1 MLNFSDDGSARP
13 EKAAFLWKWL
23 MEHVRNKKKEQ
34 ESTSVSMNL
43 DWMNLFEI
51 EYVYKMIGIFS
62 LCAKGQTI
70 SKANYGLFKSP
81 KKQTK
86 CTQDSILSEYILS

>member
-34 ESTSVSMNL
+34 ESTSVSMNSG
-43 DWMNLFEI
+43 WMNFFEI
-51 EYVYKMIGIFS
+51 EYV
-62 LCAKGQTI
+62 
-70 SKANYGLFKSP
+70 
-81 KKQTK
+81 
-86 CTQDSILSEYILS
+86 

>member
-43 DWMNLFEI
+43 DWINFFEI
-51 EYVYKMIGIFS
+51 EYAYKWTGFFS
-62 LCAKGQTI
+62 LCATAI
-70 SKANYGLFKSP
+70 TRCDFSAHDRN
-81 KKQTK
+81 
-86 CTQDSILSEYILS
+86 SIKTF

>member
-34 ESTSVSMNL
+34 ESTSVSMNF
-43 DWMNLFEI
+43 FEI
-51 EYVYKMIGIFS
+51 EYVYKMIFFLS
-62 LCAKGQTI
+62 LCCNYRI
-70 SKANYGLFKSP
+70 SSNKTLPRIKPAF
-81 KKQTK
+81 
-86 CTQDSILSEYILS
+86 

>member
-34 ESTSVSMNL
+34 ESTSVSMNF
-43 DWMNLFEI
+43 FEI
-51 EYVYKMIGIFS
+51 EYVYKMIFFS
-62 LCAKGQTI
+62 LFV
-70 SKANYGLFKSP
+70 L
-81 KKQTK
+81 
-86 CTQDSILSEYILS
+86 